1 MRTAGW
7 PQDGLEPSDEELLD
21 DGEVTMATTIES
33 IPPLERREAEVLAAE
48 EYGRFEALLTSL
60 GPSDWEAPTECPPW
74 TVRDMATHVLAAC
87 EAIGSFRE
95 MIHQVRAARRID
107 GIQIDAINQVQID
120 ERRALTRE
128 DILQAFPI
136 AASRSIR
143 GRKRLPA
150 FVRRHR
156 QTAEFAPD
164 HSEPWTLAYL
174 YDVIYTRDTW
184 MHRIDIARATG
195 RPIELSAAHDG
206 RIVADL
212 VADWAR
218 RHGGPVALTLT
229 GPAGGRFDMGTGGPD
244 IKVDAVTFGRN
255 ISGRDAPPDGL
266 LSIRTPF

>member
-1 MRTAGW
+1 
-7 PQDGLEPSDEELLD
+7 
-21 DGEVTMATTIES
+21 MATTIES
-33 IPPLERREAEVLAAE
+33 IPPLERREAEVLAAG
-48 EYGRFEALLTSL
+48 EYDRFEAMLGSL

-74 TVRDMATHVLAAC
+74 TVRDMVTHVLAAC

-95 MIHQVRAARRID
+95 MIHQVLAARRI
-107 GIQIDAINQVQID
+107 GGVQIDAINQVQIE

-128 DILQAFPI
+128 DILRAFPT

-150 FVRRHR
+150 FVRRRR
-156 QTAEFAPD
+156 QTAEFAPG
-164 HSEPWTLAYL
+164 HSEPWTVAYL
-174 YDVIYTRDTW
+174 FDVIYTRDTW

-218 RHGGPVALTLT
+218 RYGGPVGLTLT
-229 GPAGGRFDMGTGGPD
+229 GPAGGRFETGTAGPA
-244 IKVDAVTFGRN
+244 IEVDAVTFARN
-255 ISGRDAPPDGL
+255 LSGRDAPSDGL
-266 LSIRTPF
+266 LSVRTPF